1 MALGNTTGLDDIPEF
16 GEGVTVGAPPTTVT
30 AFDDIPEFGE
40 DVKIEIPEAAPIE
53 IPKVAAVEKEAFD
66 PSQFTEKPADVNADL
81 DLQYKK
87 EKPII
92 DPYDVVA
99 QEKYKAE
106 GAAYYDKLKGE
117 VVALENKVN
126 RVTDDY
132 ENIDWEKY
140 SSQMEVDK
148 AMGAKREQDEF
159 ALEAKKK
166 EFAKAKRLHDGVLS
180 KESIVEAENK
190 AENMPRGEDDA
201 LDARTGQP
209 AIVQQRVDPKE
220 VELNFMSKTN
230 PTQALVLRDKI
241 AQGKATEL
249 DLSKLEAQGLSRMI
263 NVNAN
268 ELQIE
273 AEEKKPLI
281 EEAELINS
289 NLKKYQEQIHP
300 LDEQQKADYD
310 ANLAIY
316 KKGIADTEP
325 LRKEIGAFE
334 QIAKANDGLT
344 EQQLADYQELFSKY
358 EEATAS
364 LKPAIE
370 KLQYYD
376 KAQGGLTPE
385 QQADFDAQR
394 ARLEEI
400 APQLT
405 PLSERYKKIQ
415 HLQGELATGDM
426 SKKALAIA
434 DAQTKRA
441 QAVDDWYKEQNWFDQ
456 ARYNSRNVVE
466 GTLARFASSIISLPR
481 TIASHANNLPLIG
494 GIGYK
499 YDATDALAD
508 FATSMTEYMD
518 GFAPSNLGQEFAQD
532 YAMINGLKVVVKN
545 GEVESVRDADGFL
558 VRDPFAI
565 AAATQEYEDKKP
577 TLKTEQ
583 NIGAGAYHAANAI
596 MDMGVTLLPIGGLV
610 GKWAKGL
617 GAADKLA
624 DAAGIYA
631 GSFILI
637 HKTAYEDGLA
647 AGLSPELAGFYAH
660 GMAAIET
667 ATETLNPLEMK
678 LIRKMRGGS
687 SASRLGAEEFAR
699 RYMMGASKTSAL
711 TYGLGQ
717 VVKNMGMEGL
727 EEMGARYF
735 GDKLDGSLNVLA
747 ASDFDIKSTTNEYLG
762 DFVVGA
768 ATGLAFSPIVIAGS
782 RSDLERQTLSML
794 VESPDDAIKYID
806 ALVGKTVL
814 NNKGEKLV
822 FTQEQAD
829 AVKLDMKNLT
839 ERVNSIKD
847 ISTLDEEKKITV
859 TALVQSKMALEREL
873 AKPNLDDI
881 AKKKYKTLIESA
893 NKQLELL
900 AAWKA
905 GDSYITVNNEVIS
918 EADFKTKMTPE
929 FIKQVAF
936 GSASVIIGDNPVLQ
950 EEFRKQYDEARKGF
964 AYVAG
969 ENDNVDKNHSFY
981 TEQIKAAKNPLVR
994 KYLQR
999 QLKQIED
1006 SPIAYYENKLAS
1018 LEPNKV
1024 ALSDYYKGI
1033 IADLRAKKGIPLTAA
1048 QVAAQATTKAEADK
1062 RAAELK
1068 TYANERQVITDIYE
1082 EDWDGYTDEQQDK
1095 FRAERERIFKEDKK
1109 LFDAHATPEQKAELK
1124 KLTKKGFLELFYTK
1138 DKKRRTDWERHGTE
1152 TSYISDVVDDIL
1164 GVKKAETATP
1174 ATTNNTTTTNSN
1186 TAITPDDIK
1195 VSITGS
1201 NGGFGLKAGD
1211 QIDEKDIRHV
1221 FDDSAIQ
1228 ESVTSGEPL
1237 QVTESKAGG
1246 KRVIRVIHGTVD
1258 HVGRTGVS
1266 IINVELPENSSLTKE
1281 QVAELASEKIKE
1293 KTTDNKQHE
1302 FYGSAAEV
1310 RSVYD
1315 QIIAEIKQ
1323 KGTETT
1329 KTENNVSQ
1337 QGTKGVGTNPAG
1349 NKTVGKKDGS
1359 EVVKG
1364 DGKEAP
1370 AEKSE
1375 KEKIEDRR
1383 KKELGDWGLDKVLNE
1398 GDYVPDDYSGKLKLQ
1413 KEINDKYDAEL
1424 AALEKPKTNEK
1435 TDETASKTDTTNQ
1448 EGTTTQTG
1456 EPSKTQTSP
1465 VNDASET
1472 KDADTRKAK
1481 EEEIADDAN
1490 ALFGVDV
1497 KFNPDGTYEITGEGD
1512 IEGART
1518 FVDEAT
1524 KEIKKPEPKGTLEE
1538 QHEAIVKRQGEIFE
1552 KAKTDAAARAEY
1564 NSLNKKKQAIERQ
1577 LFQEKKKNRFKEG
1590 SAKYIEFERVMEEFH
1605 NNSRP
1610 LLRKVFDFIEEFG
1623 TLTFEGNRWLDL
1635 IGTAFGDVEA
1645 MKPILTLVRQLAAQL
1660 SYTNEGS
1667 SAMIDRMVQSE
1678 YWKKALKGVYR
1689 SKDIN
1694 AAKMKKR
1701 LGSAVMNGIKG
1712 YSGYTEALHNDYKKY
1727 KEYQKKGYLKGIP
1740 KSDEAPVKEEPKAPL
1755 SEARQFGVDFANA
1768 GLVETREIG
1777 GRGNEHQRLDLR
1789 MSNDEKIRA
1798 VKDIKEGNYE
1808 TTAAKMMLDRI
1819 EQMYNEGAL
1828 GYVMGS
1834 GGSTQQAGAVLIED
1848 AKKHIEDIKQGKEE
1862 APKEEA
1868 PKPTEN
1874 EPFHNATAE
1883 SIPEEIHTAIVDRIK
1898 NALSQAFGTA
1908 VHIVKDAKELMKA
1921 ANKQPLFHTKDG
1933 NPIGFTYDT
1942 DQVARERFDLSKL
1955 KQIGK
1960 GSDRTVFDLGN
1971 GKVLKIAHTARGL
1984 AQNIYEGDGYLA
1996 GDVIPEVH
2004 ERGLNYVVTD
2014 NAPRLKAADIVPVY
2028 DWNSGEEV
2036 GTERAGDMMKELAK
2050 FSQIDFD
2057 EHNADLEAV
2066 LAKYGFTDIFS
2077 YDVMY
2082 NDFAAMRNW
2091 GFKDGKPLHI
2101 DGGTFGGVQRILN
2114 AYRGKT
2120 SMQDADFR
2128 AIYNKSRAVKKGNK
2142 ETDKFTKFQDEKGVP
2157 LGFADRN
2164 GDIWLNGEKINGN
2177 TPIHEAGH
2185 LWQRW
2190 AAEHAPNLLK
2200 AGLDKISRS
2209 PYLAQVRNNKFYI
2222 DQADKQGLKGKERE
2236 DFFRNEALAMAIGDK
2251 GEQFV
2256 SEAKKADFKAW
2267 LAELWKA
2274 VAEFAGLSEKT
2285 AAQIENMT
2293 LDEFAKAVAADLLS
2307 GKPLKGKVE
2316 GKEGG
2321 EFAIIGDK
2329 GIKGLEQA
2337 EKYVADLGIARDMES
2352 AGESAKDIR
2361 WATGWEKGVD
2371 GKWRYEIPDVEIN
2384 GEVNKLPTDRTQQF
2398 DKIYTYK
2405 KVKLSDIITDDKG
2418 LFKAYPEAKDI
2429 EVVLYDFSHPDG
2441 TSGTYREGNKWMPED
2456 TITLWDVNYESG
2468 LSERQKGTLLHEI
2481 QHHIQHKEGF
2491 AVGASPSGISQAD
2504 IPLNPKFAEYN
2515 TPENKKRAEEY
2526 QRLRNSPEYA
2536 QELFESN
2543 ELFTKEYAP
2552 RIDALNEQMI
2562 RGDRAQNNAISAQVQ
2577 EIFDEYSELQ
2587 KEKFPTM
2594 TAADE
2599 IAKRTIVRAPDKNIS
2614 RFDAYLRVAGE
2625 VEARNVQARM
2635 NMTPDERRATLLSE
2649 TEKIARNEQII
2660 LRESAGVS
2668 DSSKDKN
2675 QLDLFNDSTEEP
2687 KSETGV
2693 TANKDTR
2700 VSTEKQKPFKFTK
2713 ITDIPFVGRRGRV
2726 DAGNGYEISALAT
2739 DDGDGGVMYNL
2750 AVIKDGELV
2759 SSDLYDAKYN
2769 DKIPSNPVGFSMGG
2783 TMENLTEEEAVA
2795 EINKKLSEIADHNA
2809 ATSTKLP
2816 EKKTE
2821 KAKSVRP
2828 TKEEERLADIKR
2840 IERERD
2846 HTLYKIEDFEDEI
2859 NNVKS
2864 DLKETIEGIR
2874 KEIAEVRAAKM
2885 SKSAREEKLEDL
2897 KYDIENAKDEA
2908 ESLISAYKDDIAM
2921 EKGDLRRYARQLA
2934 KLGQAI
2940 PSYSNFSHRAS
2951 DAVQKLIKQ
2960 GAKTKDILKQ
2970 VVSEGGEY
2978 SELAQAILTYGDAAG
2993 LEVPIRKHSGDFA
3006 GQYYPH
3012 LDKIDIDKGSVNDL
3026 ATILHEII
3034 HGMTSKKIPQSLGSG
3049 LSTGADYLKV
3059 LNEYIANGSNPAVKE
3074 LAKTYLEAVKQSGH
3088 WDALFKGTSKGN
3100 TIRSK
3105 IYWTGSIGN
3114 PRAFARF
3121 WFDTPREANKAI
3133 AMFKKLGVERVFP
3146 RQNRTIIEIRAEDLE
3161 KLKTAGIK
3169 IDSPK
3174 DRAPLTKE
3182 NTTLHKR
3189 DGINGQEYVHEL
3201 VSENKREFAYPHETL
3216 GKTDSEIHDLLIEKA
3231 NKGNYDNG
3239 TIELSTISKTGALA
3253 NKTNAVADSVI
3264 PYGFANLDEFLAEGF
3279 TNPKFQE
3286 ILNTMKMPSG
3296 NKSLWQAFVDAV
3308 SKIMGLVGKS
3318 VNKGSILEKFIK
3330 EGANLINQERREPA
3344 RATTAAELEN
3354 TGTEAIIAN
3363 LDNLSFVEKIKLS
3376 IFLHD
3381 KVARSK
3387 SKNAG
3392 YYKIETANRKNLLD
3406 IFEGRKTDA
3415 ESIKQAKIDLNSTRA
3430 LYRKWQASGK
3440 DTAWSSKWLAV
3451 YDALYEALEKGEYV
3465 EQKGQLTLFKRNAQA
3480 AAAKIREG
3488 KLHKKGQ
3495 LSAASP
3501 MSLAIDAAIEAVALT
3516 TELTGALAELL
3527 DMALIE
3533 LRNSDA
3539 YKSRKSQLARDTA
3552 EAQLKAKLKE
3562 RISNAKATAR
3572 AEEPKEKKHKLPV
3585 RVIASP
3591 HVPDDIK
3598 QGVLDKGITYVEE
3611 TRAMTDA
3618 AAKGLMDAYAAQG
3631 DLDAVLDYVANPS
3644 NKIDMPIRVA
3654 LEQAIYVS
3662 FAEKAVE
3669 ATRNGDLEEA
3679 ETNRRKAVDVL
3690 HLAQKTGLEAGR
3702 AVNKQKDWA
3711 RLTDADPE
3719 ALVFDV
3725 QSQFDEKNKPVL
3737 EKHNETIKTAQEKLR
3752 ELLES
3757 EEGKALFKAKV
3768 EEKVAAEQNRPV
3780 RKSHIDKA
3788 MDALDK
3794 AHIKLRSM
3802 NFVDLSGVT
3811 VAMVDGA
3818 FAAAKVTLRT
3828 TQSVLEAVET
3838 AVKYVKEELAKAGI
3852 NDWAK
3857 EDAFRQAVEESL
3869 TADGIRVPKKKTPKQ
3884 QKVQQKKDVAQGLRD
3899 QLDSLDAL
3907 IKDPVKALE
3916 ALEAKKKKAE
3926 ERVAANESKSEE
3938 IKALE
3943 NEIAVRKKLLSLV
3956 QGMEGITDAQKKEI
3970 LSEALDSIIKNGYL
3984 SEPAFRQMF
3993 AKALGL
3999 ETLTA
4004 KDEQII
4010 RKGAAVIQ
4018 NVSAAQRRYLADP
4031 TPENLKAYRK
4041 AVREG
4046 RLANEVVS
4054 RYFRE
4059 RSTLGGLFSTF
4070 IRGNLLST
4078 TTVVLSGVSNV
4089 ATSPV
4094 RWANN
4099 AIASSIDFL
4108 RYQLSRVAWL
4118 SRNVKY
4124 LENKRFNDFFGNQ
4137 REYYAGLP
4145 EGLKEGILQLW
4156 SGSIPDEVFEREMK
4170 GGLHPLEALM
4180 RVYNHVGQKEKQKIM
4195 ESLVDGMEATLG
4207 VAPELIF
4214 RLLNVTDKPFRT
4226 ASSKAALGE
4235 LVKLEL
4241 AHLKKELL
4249 KKPTLTQQEAEL
4261 LRDIRSGKEY
4271 QRRMIEPSEA
4281 ISEKAGEEG
4290 SAGVF
4295 QNKSMLLAAIEGA
4308 SKAIAAEHKKRYGE
4322 STEKPSLLWATLKGL
4337 GKIASAAT
4345 FPFINMPANWVEQT
4359 ILYTNPLIAL
4369 GLAGVHAK
4377 VGNVRKANQLL
4388 ATAAIGVMLSQAAL
4402 WIIVNGIARGSAGD
4416 DDDDERQ
4423 KAYAR
4428 GGYKRI
4434 NWSLFQRQFT
4444 GGSKNWE
4451 EGDLTM
4457 EFYQM
4462 GLTGSV
4468 LLSYVDLYKNY
4479 REEMAKQNNIAA
4491 DFFSKGFY
4499 KFGSSVTTGLDMPTV
4514 QGTNMMLNALS
4525 SGDEKAFD
4533 KVMIQ
4538 TANAL
4543 KAIYLPSTYIKGQK
4557 ALDKDAF
4564 LKNVKDDDWWQQ
4576 FKNSYKYQMGNGGDL
4591 PNKHTSWGEPILKT
4605 PSDRN
4610 AWVYNLLDITKASKI
4625 PESTFGLEL
4634 YNLHDRLKKENSELA
4649 NGVLPPVLGKSIT
4662 INEVT
4667 HKLSEAEYETYLQ
4680 FVGQRRK
4687 EIVSRYIENGVN
4699 DMMFSTDSDEQRVK
4713 NLTDLYAIAAKVGR
4727 TQFVEKMG
4735 WNVEEE
4741 VEDDVLD
4748 DIGVTEEDFTEPPPP
4763 VIRQRMNYF
4772 DTKNL

>member
-16 GEGVTVGAPPTTVT
+16 GEGVTVGAPPTTIT
-30 AFDDIPEFGE
+30 SFDDIPEFGE
-40 DVKIEIPEAAPIE
+40 DVEVKIPEVAPIE
-53 IPKVAAVEKEAFD
+53 VPKVETIKGRPVVKKEAF
-66 PSQFTEKPADVNADL
+66 DL

-87 EKPII
+87 KKPVI
-92 DPYDVVA
+92 DPYDAVA
-99 QEKYKAE
+99 EEKYKTE
-106 GAAYYDKLKGE
+106 GAAYYDRLKGE
-117 VVALENKVN
+117 VVALEGKVN
-126 RVTDDY
+126 QVTDDY
-132 ENIDWEKY
+132 SNIDWEKY

-148 AMGAKREQDEF
+148 EVGARREQDEF

-268 ELQIE
+268 ELQVE
-273 AEEKKPLI
+273 AEQKKPLI
-281 EEAELINS
+281 EEAEFINA
-289 NLKKYQEQIHP
+289 NLKKYQELIHP

-316 KKGIADTEP
+316 KKGLADTEP

-344 EQQLADYQELFSKY
+344 EQQLADYQQLFSKY

-370 KLQYYD
+370 KLQFYD

-400 APQLT
+400 APQLI
-405 PLSERYKKIQ
+405 PLSDKYKKIQ
-415 HLQGELATGDM
+415 DLQGELATGSM

-441 QAVDDWYKEQNWFDQ
+441 QAVDDWYKEQNRNWFDQ
-456 ARYNSRNVVE
+456 ARYNSRNAVE
-466 GTLARFASSIISLPR
+466 GTLARFASSILSLPR
-481 TIASHANNLPLIG
+481 TIAAHANNIPLMG

-532 YAMINGLKVVVKN
+532 YAMINGLKVVIKN

-565 AAATQEYEDKKP
+565 AKATQDYEEKKP
-577 TLKTEQ
+577 TLKTEH
-583 NIGAGAYHAANAI
+583 NVGAGAYHAANAI
-596 MDMGVTLLPIGGLV
+596 MDMGVTLFPIGSLV

-617 GAADKLA
+617 GAADKVA

-647 AGLSPELAGFYAH
+647 AGLSPELASFYAH

-678 LIRKMRGGS
+678 LIRKLRGGS

-699 RYMMGASKTSAL
+699 RYVAGASKTSAL
-711 TYGLGQ
+711 VYGLGQ
-717 VVKNMGMEGL
+717 VAKNMGMEGL
-727 EEMGARYF
+727 EGMGARYL
-735 GDKLDGSLNVLA
+735 GDKLDESLNVLA
-747 ASDFDIKSTTNEYLG
+747 ASDFDVKSTTNEYLG
-762 DFVVGA
+762 DFVVSA

-794 VESPDDAIKYID
+794 VESPDDAVKYID

-847 ISTLDEEKKITV
+847 ISNLDDEKKIAV
-859 TALVQSKMALEREL
+859 TSLVQSKMALEREL

-881 AKKKYKTLIESA
+881 AKKKYKALIESA

-905 GDSYITVNNEVIS
+905 GDSYITINNEVIS

-929 FIKQVAF
+929 FVKQAAF
-936 GSASVIIGDNPVLQ
+936 GSVSVVIGDNPVLQ
-950 EEFRKQYDEARKGF
+950 EEFRKQFDEARKSF

-969 ENDNVDKNHSFY
+969 ENDSVDKLHSFY
-981 TEQIKAAKNPLVR
+981 TEQLKAEKTPYTR
-994 KYLQR
+994 KQLQR

-1006 SPIAYYENKLAS
+1006 SPIAFYENRLAT

-1024 ALSDYYKGI
+1024 LLSYLYKDI

-1048 QVAAQATTKAEADK
+1048 QAAAQATTKAEADK
-1062 RAAELK
+1062 RAAELEA
-1068 TYANERQVITDIYE
+1068 YAKELQAITDIYDTDWE
-1082 EDWDGYTDEQQDK
+1082 GKTEDEINGLYAEKDRVRKKEKEIFDEY
-1095 FRAERERIFKEDKK
+1095 
-1109 LFDAHATPEQKAELK
+1109 ATTEQKAELK
-1124 KLTKKGFLELFYTK
+1124 KKTKKGFLELFLTK
-1138 DKKRRTDWERHGTE
+1138 ENKSRADWDRHATE
-1152 TSYISDVVDDIL
+1152 TNFISDVVDEIL
-1164 GVKKAETATP
+1164 GVEER
-1174 ATTNNTTTTNSN
+1174 SN
-1186 TAITPDDIK
+1186 EPKDALLEEHQDVVRQVIK
-1195 VSITGS
+1195 LQTELLDKGVQ
-1201 NGGFGLKAGD
+1201 F
-1211 QIDEKDIRHV
+1211 KD
-1221 FDDSAIQ
+1221 SP
-1228 ESVTSGEPL
+1228 EW
-1237 QVTESKAGG
+1237 
-1246 KRVIRVIHGTVD
+1246 
-1258 HVGRTGVS
+1258 
-1266 IINVELPENSSLTKE
+1266 VELT
-1281 QVAELASEKIKE
+1281 EKLKTIEDAISKPSTE
-1293 KTTDNKQHE
+1293 K
-1302 FYGSAAEV
+1302 
-1310 RSVYD
+1310 
-1315 QIIAEIKQ
+1315 
-1323 KGTETT
+1323 
-1329 KTENNVSQ
+1329 
-1337 QGTKGVGTNPAG
+1337 VGADPAG

-1370 AEKSE
+1370 AEKGE
-1375 KEKIEDRR
+1375 EEKIDEARVARRMKNEDILTAEGSTFYADIDLR
-1383 KKELGDWGLDKVLNE
+1383 KAKIGDEIHYESYKDGQWTKHKTKVKDIVDGKVIFEN
-1398 GDYVPDDYSGKLKLQ
+1398 GQTSDDVSSYMNITA
-1413 KEINDKYDAEL
+1413 EDAWFAKNLPEAESL
-1424 AALEKPKTNEK
+1424 PTLKPKTNEK
-1435 TDETASKTDTTNQ
+1435 TDETTSQTDTTKQ
-1448 EGTTTQTG
+1448 TGSATQTG
-1456 EPSKTQTSP
+1456 EPSQTQTRA

-1472 KDADTRKAK
+1472 KDTDTRKAK
-1481 EEEIADDAN
+1481 EEEIADDVN

-1518 FVDEAT
+1518 FVGEST
-1524 KEIKKPEPKGTLEE
+1524 KEIKKPEPKGTLEG

-1552 KAKTDAAARAEY
+1552 KAKTDAEARAEY

-1577 LFQEKKKNRFKEG
+1577 LFQEKKKNPFKEG
-1590 SAKYIEFERVMEEFH
+1590 SAKFKEFERVMEEFH

-1610 LLRKVFDFIEEFG
+1610 LLRKVFDFIEQFG
-1623 TLTFEGNRWLDL
+1623 ELTFEGNRWLDL
-1635 IGTAFGDVEA
+1635 INTAFGNVEA
-1645 MKPILTLVRQLAAQL
+1645 LKPILNTVRQLSAQL
-1660 SYTNEGS
+1660 TYTNEGS
-1667 SAMIDRMVQSE
+1667 SAMVDRMVQSE

-1701 LGSAVMNGIKG
+1701 LGSAVLNGIKG
-1712 YSGYTEALHNDYKKY
+1712 FAGYTEALHEDYKKY
-1727 KEYQKKGYLKGIP
+1727 KEYEKRGFLKGIP
-1740 KSDEAPVKEEPKAPL
+1740 KPDEAPVKEQPKEPL

-1798 VKDIKEGNYE
+1798 IKDIKDGNYD

-1834 GGSTQQAGAVLIED
+1834 GGSTQQAGVVPIED
-1848 AKKHIEDIKQGKEE
+1848 AKKHIEDIKQGKPTEE
-1862 APKEEA
+1862 AS
-1868 PKPTEN
+1868 KPTED

-1921 ANKQPLFHTKDG
+1921 ANKEPLFHTKDG
-1933 NPIGFTYDT
+1933 NPIGFNYDT

-1971 GKVLKIAHTARGL
+1971 GKVLKVAHSARGL
-1984 AQNIYEGDGYLA
+1984 EQNIYEGDGYLA
-1996 GDVIPEVH
+1996 GDVIPKVH

-2050 FSQIDFD
+2050 FDQKDFD

-2091 GFKDGKPLHI
+2091 GYKDGVPLHI
-2101 DGGTFGGVQRILN
+2101 DGGTFGGVEKVLN

-2128 AIYNKSRAVKKGNK
+2128 AIYYKSRAIKKGNK
-2142 ETDKFTKFQDEKGVP
+2142 ETDKFTKFQVAETTPFKRRSASPSRLMIPNVRGKWTKEKILRYFKGFGRTDVKSTYGIAEYISEFETEEDFANHIYYHGTANGIDGGLRPSAVMSERQAEQRGGGGYGQRYWGVSLTKRKRTAESFSGMSRGVSIYPVLLKRDAKVIERTDIQDASEIEDIITELYEQGVDAVWIGGGEQELILVNPAAAILYKKGSEYHSVYGGFKSKPLTNEDIHNLYEEAKRVYAENKPKLKAAKTAEERNSVSSSIKPLTFQDKKGVP

-2177 TPIHEAGH
+2177 TPVHEAGH

-2190 AAEHAPNLLK
+2190 AAEHAPHLLK

-2222 DQADKQGLKGKERE
+2222 DQADKKGLKGKERE

-2256 SEAKKADFKAW
+2256 TEAKKADFKAW
-2267 LAELWKA
+2267 LSELWKA

-2293 LDEFAKAVAADLLS
+2293 MDEFAKAVAADLLS

-2316 GKEGG
+2316 GKKAGVD
-2321 EFAIIGDK
+2321 FDMQAAT
-2329 GIKGLEQA
+2329 EQA
-2337 EKYVADLGIARDMES
+2337 GEIKLKYKGGVHLAPNGQASNLTEQQ
-2352 AGESAKDIR
+2352 AKIVRTKAFKNWFGD
-2361 WATGWEKGVD
+2361 WE
-2371 GKWRYEIPDVEIN
+2371 
-2384 GEVNKLPTDRTQQF
+2384 
-2398 DKIYTYK
+2398 
-2405 KVKLSDIITDDKG
+2405 
-2418 LFKAYPEAKDI
+2418 
-2429 EVVLYDFSHPDG
+2429 
-2441 TSGTYREGNKWMPED
+2441 
-2456 TITLWDVNYESG
+2456 
-2468 LSERQKGTLLHEI
+2468 
-2481 QHHIQHKEGF
+2481 
-2491 AVGASPSGISQAD
+2491 
-2504 IPLNPKFAEYN
+2504 
-2515 TPENKKRAEEY
+2515 
-2526 QRLRNSPEYA
+2526 NSPETASKVVDKNGEPMVVYHGGA
-2536 QELFESN
+2536 ENITE
-2543 ELFTKEYAP
+2543 
-2552 RIDALNEQMI
+2552 
-2562 RGDRAQNNAISAQVQ
+2562 
-2577 EIFDEYSELQ
+2577 FDERYAGDTTGNNDYGAFFFSSKEQVAEDYSRQALIRRYQDRSEEELADYSELTPEYVAAILDNIHDWAEERIKVVPSFLNIRNPSVRDYKGDGLDI
-2587 KEKFPTM
+2587 KETQERINFVKNGVDYWGYSDEMGYEYNPSDIEDYREQIE
-2594 TAADE
+2594 ARAREDNGLDADE
-2599 IAKRTIVRAPDKNIS
+2599 EIPKRLFDQATQEVMDDNNIYPDAQEMDGVILKNTIDDIGDASNVIQDEFIAINPNQVKLADGSNTTFSPYDNDI
-2614 RFDAYLRVAGE
+2614 RFAV
-2625 VEARNVQARM
+2625 
-2635 NMTPDERRATLLSE
+2635 
-2649 TEKIARNEQII
+2649 
-2660 LRESAGVS
+2660 
-2668 DSSKDKN
+2668 KDKN
-2675 QLDLFNDSTEEP
+2675 QLDLF
-2687 KSETGV
+2687 
-2693 TANKDTR
+2693 
-2700 VSTEKQKPFKFTK
+2700 
-2713 ITDIPFVGRRGRV
+2713 
-2726 DAGNGYEISALAT
+2726 
-2739 DDGDGGVMYNL
+2739 
-2750 AVIKDGELV
+2750 
-2759 SSDLYDAKYN
+2759 
-2769 DKIPSNPVGFSMGG
+2769 
-2783 TMENLTEEEAVA
+2783 
-2795 EINKKLSEIADHNA
+2795 
-2809 ATSTKLP
+2809 
-2816 EKKTE
+2816 
-2821 KAKSVRP
+2821 
-2828 TKEEERLADIKR
+2828 
-2840 IERERD
+2840 
-2846 HTLYKIEDFEDEI
+2846 
-2859 NNVKS
+2859 
-2864 DLKETIEGIR
+2864 
-2874 KEIAEVRAAKM
+2874 
-2885 SKSAREEKLEDL
+2885 
-2897 KYDIENAKDEA
+2897 
-2908 ESLISAYKDDIAM
+2908 
-2921 EKGDLRRYARQLA
+2921 
-2934 KLGQAI
+2934 
-2940 PSYSNFSHRAS
+2940 
-2951 DAVQKLIKQ
+2951 
-2960 GAKTKDILKQ
+2960 
-2970 VVSEGGEY
+2970 
-2978 SELAQAILTYGDAAG
+2978 
-2993 LEVPIRKHSGDFA
+2993 
-3006 GQYYPH
+3006 
-3012 LDKIDIDKGSVNDL
+3012 
-3026 ATILHEII
+3026 
-3034 HGMTSKKIPQSLGSG
+3034 
-3049 LSTGADYLKV
+3049 
-3059 LNEYIANGSNPAVKE
+3059 
-3074 LAKTYLEAVKQSGH
+3074 
-3088 WDALFKGTSKGN
+3088 
-3100 TIRSK
+3100 
-3105 IYWTGSIGN
+3105 
-3114 PRAFARF
+3114 
-3121 WFDTPREANKAI
+3121 
-3133 AMFKKLGVERVFP
+3133 
-3146 RQNRTIIEIRAEDLE
+3146 
-3161 KLKTAGIK
+3161 
-3169 IDSPK
+3169 
-3174 DRAPLTKE
+3174 
-3182 NTTLHKR
+3182 
-3189 DGINGQEYVHEL
+3189 
-3201 VSENKREFAYPHETL
+3201 
-3216 GKTDSEIHDLLIEKA
+3216 
-3231 NKGNYDNG
+3231 
-3239 TIELSTISKTGALA
+3239 
-3253 NKTNAVADSVI
+3253 
-3264 PYGFANLDEFLAEGF
+3264 
-3279 TNPKFQE
+3279 
-3286 ILNTMKMPSG
+3286 
-3296 NKSLWQAFVDAV
+3296 
-3308 SKIMGLVGKS
+3308 
-3318 VNKGSILEKFIK
+3318 
-3330 EGANLINQERREPA
+3330 
-3344 RATTAAELEN
+3344 
-3354 TGTEAIIAN
+3354 
-3363 LDNLSFVEKIKLS
+3363 
-3376 IFLHD
+3376 
-3381 KVARSK
+3381 
-3387 SKNAG
+3387 
-3392 YYKIETANRKNLLD
+3392 
-3406 IFEGRKTDA
+3406 
-3415 ESIKQAKIDLNSTRA
+3415 
-3430 LYRKWQASGK
+3430 
-3440 DTAWSSKWLAV
+3440 
-3451 YDALYEALEKGEYV
+3451 
-3465 EQKGQLTLFKRNAQA
+3465 KRNAKA

-3501 MSLAIDAAIEAVALT
+3501 ISLAIDAAIEAVALT

-3562 RISNAKATAR
+3562 RISSAKATAR
-3572 AEEPKEKKHKLPV
+3572 EEEPKEKKHKLPV

-3591 HVPDDIK
+3591 DVPDEIK

-3618 AAKGLMDAYAAQG
+3618 AAKGLIDAYAAQG

-3662 FAEKAVE
+3662 FAEKAAE
-3669 ATRNGDLEEA
+3669 ATRNGDLEDA

-3725 QSQFDEKNKPVL
+3725 QSQFNEKNKPVL
-3737 EKHNETIKTAQEKLR
+3737 DKHNETIKAAQEKLR

-3757 EEGKALFKAKV
+3757 EEGKDLFKAKV
-3768 EEKVAAEQNRPV
+3768 EEKVAAEMNRPV
-3780 RKSHIDKA
+3780 RKSNIEMA

-3802 NFVDLSGVT
+3802 NFVDVSGVT

-3852 NDWAK
+3852 TDWEK
-3857 EDAFRQAVEESL
+3857 EGVFRQAVEESL

-3899 QLDSLDAL
+3899 QLASIDAL

-3916 ALEAKKKKAE
+3916 ELEAKKKKAE

-3943 NEIAVRKKLLSLV
+3943 NEIAIRKKLLSLV

-3970 LSEALDSIIKNGYL
+3970 LSDALDSIIKNGYL

-3999 ETLTA
+3999 DTLTA

-4018 NVSAAQRRYLADP
+4018 NVSAAQRRYLADL
-4031 TPENLKAYRK
+4031 TPENLSAYRK

-4046 RLANEVVS
+4046 RLANEVMS
-4054 RYFRE
+4054 RYFRA
-4059 RSTLGGLFSTF
+4059 RAILGGLLSTF

-4094 RWANN
+4094 RWMNN
-4099 AIASSIDFL
+4099 AISSSLDFL
-4108 RYQLSRVAWL
+4108 RYQLSRIAWL

-4124 LENKRFNDFFGNQ
+4124 LENKRFNDFFANQ
-4137 REYYAGLP
+4137 REYYKGLP

-4180 RVYNHVGQKEKQKIM
+4180 RVYNHASQKEKQKIM
-4195 ESLVDGMEATLG
+4195 ESVIDSMEATLG

-4241 AHLKKELL
+4241 ANLKKELL
-4249 KKPTLTQQEAEL
+4249 NKPTLTQQEAEL

-4295 QNKSMLLAAIEGA
+4295 QNKSLLLAAIEGA
-4308 SKAIAAEHKKRYGE
+4308 SKAIAAEHKKKYGE
-4322 STEKPSLLWATLKGL
+4322 DIENPSLFGAILKSIGKVAT
-4337 GKIASAAT
+4337 ATT

-4359 ILYTNPLIAL
+4359 ILYTNPLIAF
-4369 GLAGVHAK
+4369 GFGAVHARL
-4377 VGNVRKANQLL
+4377 GNVREANKLF
-4388 ATAAIGVMLSQAAL
+4388 ATGVIGLMLSQAAL
-4402 WIIVNGIARGSAGD
+4402 WIIANGIARGSAGD

-4423 KAYAR
+4423 KAFAR
-4428 GGYKRI
+4428 GGYKKI

-4451 EGDLTM
+4451 EGDVVM

-4462 GLTGSV
+4462 GLMGSV

-4479 REEMAKQNNIAA
+4479 GEEMAEQNNIAA
-4491 DFFSKGFY
+4491 DLITKGFY
-4499 KFGSSVTTGLDMPTV
+4499 KFGSSVTTGLDMPMV

-4538 TANAL
+4538 TSNAL
-4543 KAIYLPSTYIKGQK
+4543 KAVYLPSTYVKGQK

-4576 FKNSYKYQMGNGGDL
+4576 FKNSYKYQMGNGEDL

-4662 INEVT
+4662 VNKVT
-4667 HKLSEAEYETYLQ
+4667 HKLSEEEYETCLQ

-4687 EIVSRYIENGVN
+4687 EIVSRYIENGIN

-4713 NLTDLYAIAAKVGR
+4713 NLTDLYAIAAEVGR
-4727 TQFVEKMG
+4727 AQFVEKMG

-4741 VEDDVLD
+4741 IEEDELD
-4748 DIGVTEEDFTEPPPP
+4748 EIGVTEDDFTEDDFTEPPPP
-4763 VIRQRMNYF
+4763 IIRKRMNYF

>member
-1 MALGNTTGLDDIPEF
+1 MALGNNPFDIDLPEANSNNPFDVDLPEIDTPKVDAPSTDIPE
-16 GEGVTVGAPPTTVT
+16 VDAPK
-30 AFDDIPEFGE
+30 FDL
-40 DVKIEIPEAAPIE
+40 
-53 IPKVAAVEKEAFD
+53 KEAM
-66 PSQFTEKPADVNADL
+66 PSYKSIEEISAPTKSPMGFSTEKSAMGFEDGKLADQKTEWTSDL
-81 DLQYKK
+81 DTKNVLNPKYFGS
-87 EKPII
+87 
-92 DPYDVVA
+92 DPDPV
-99 QEKYKAE
+99 K
-106 GAAYYDKLKGE
+106 
-117 VVALENKVN
+117 ALETARTYKGIAESNAG
-126 RVTDDY
+126 
-132 ENIDWEKY
+132 
-140 SSQMEVDK
+140 SSWSTK
-148 AMGAKREQDEF
+148 EQ

-166 EFAKAKRLHDGVLS
+166 VSEIDANIAEYTRTLPDRLVADAEKKAYEAKFPDDAMVAGQEQIEPKLNNKELGLKYIEATNPDYGKELRTKLSQQKEAAKETKAEKDAEQGEVFGKKGRKEFAQFDDGKYVGDLN
-180 KESIVEAENK
+180 KEEAANLQKKQGEYEKEFGVKLEIRSNEIFEGDLLTKSYEEKDAGLEFKGIEIRRIAAQNK
-190 AENMPRGEDDA
+190 
-201 LDARTGQP
+201 L
-209 AIVQQRVDPKE
+209 K
-220 VELNFMSKTN
+220 
-230 PTQALVLRDKI
+230 
-241 AQGKATEL
+241 
-249 DLSKLEAQGLSRMI
+249 EAQGEADRLLKAAKHLRDEKEKIEQTYGTPEGFVGISEQEYARYQEI
-263 NVNAN
+263 HTAISDINAN
-268 ELQIE
+268 PDVQTTLKAQ
-273 AEEKKPLI
+273 
-281 EEAELINS
+281 AELINTQTE
-289 NLKKYQEQIHP
+289 NQEVLKKYPTLNSFLTVSKNRQNE
-300 LDEQQKADYD
+300 ADRAAKDNGWVEYT
-310 ANLAIY
+310 ANATAKGLADLYTNFLTSIY
-316 KKGIADTEP
+316 TFPRTLTPTGSYNFADKIADTAVAAADVAN
-325 LRKEIGAFE
+325 KIGFPNPTNLEREFMEDRAVV
-334 QIAKANDGLT
+334 ANYQASIKDG
-344 EQQLADYQELFSKY
+344 
-358 EEATAS
+358 
-364 LKPAIE
+364 
-370 KLQYYD
+370 
-376 KAQGGLTPE
+376 
-385 QQADFDAQR
+385 
-394 ARLEEI
+394 
-400 APQLT
+400 
-405 PLSERYKKIQ
+405 
-415 HLQGELATGDM
+415 
-426 SKKALAIA
+426 
-434 DAQTKRA
+434 
-441 QAVDDWYKEQNWFDQ
+441 
-456 ARYNSRNVVE
+456 
-466 GTLARFASSIISLPR
+466 
-481 TIASHANNLPLIG
+481 
-494 GIGYK
+494 
-499 YDATDALAD
+499 
-508 FATSMTEYMD
+508 
-518 GFAPSNLGQEFAQD
+518 
-532 YAMINGLKVVVKN
+532 KVID
-545 GEVESVRDADGFL
+545 VRDADGYA
-558 VRDPFAI
+558 VSPFEASAI
-565 AAATQEYEDKKP
+565 SQMYERNPSLYPVEKVV
-577 TLKTEQ
+577 
-583 NIGAGAYHAANAI
+583 NARAGAYQLYV
-596 MDMGVTLLPIGGLV
+596 MGLEMGLWLVPSITALSKV
-610 GKWAKGL
+610 GM
-617 GAADKLA
+617 
-624 DAAGIYA
+624 
-631 GSFILI
+631 
-637 HKTAYEDGLA
+637 A
-647 AGLSPELAGFYAH
+647 AGLSKKAAGVF
-660 GMAAIET
+660 GMFGAIT
-667 ATETLNPLEMK
+667 AQMHNDLYQGATEGGMTEMEGTLFTIANTAGVSAISFLNPLE
-678 LIRKMRGGS
+678 
-687 SASRLGAEEFAR
+687 SRLAQQLTSGRFKSAAAGSAQRYVEEMLGR
-699 RYMMGASKTSAL
+699 KVSYNVAL
-711 TYGLGQ
+711 KNSWHSFKNGLGE
-717 VVKNMGMEGL
+717 KMEEGL
-727 EEMGARYF
+727 ELKLQQETEQLANSLTGTNFEKHSTNEFASSMVLGFIGGVGFSMLEWKSRPTMARGAMYDAIQNQDRTMQSIDGMIGKKDRNGEVITKERAEAF
-735 GDKLDGSLNVLA
+735 KEDFKVLSERTKSIIDKGKLDDEQG
-747 ASDFDIKSTTNEYLG
+747 T
-762 DFVVGA
+762 
-768 ATGLAFSPIVIAGS
+768 ATA
-782 RSDLERQTLSML
+782 EL
-794 VESPDDAIKYID
+794 V
-806 ALVGKTVL
+806 
-814 NNKGEKLV
+814 
-822 FTQEQAD
+822 
-829 AVKLDMKNLT
+829 
-839 ERVNSIKD
+839 R
-847 ISTLDEEKKITV
+847 KKMT
-859 TALVQSKMALEREL
+859 LERENE
-873 AKPNLDDI
+873 KENVDDVVV
-881 AKKKYKTLIESA
+881 KA
-893 NKQLELL
+893 NKQNIATINQQLELL
-900 AAWKA
+900 AGRKA
-905 GDSYITVNNEVIS
+905 GDAYFDVDGVIS
-918 EADFKTKMTPE
+918 DEAGVKKAMKDAAFVADVAKGRRYVVISDPE
-929 FIKQVAF
+929 
-936 GSASVIIGDNPVLQ
+936 L
-950 EEFRKQYDEARKGF
+950 RKQF
-964 AYVAG
+964 AG
-969 ENDNVDKNHSFY
+969 EIKKFNEENAK
-981 TEQIKAAKNPLVR
+981 TE
-994 KYLQR
+994 
-999 QLKQIED
+999 
-1006 SPIAYYENKLAS
+1006 
-1018 LEPNKV
+1018 
-1024 ALSDYYKGI
+1024 
-1033 IADLRAKKGIPLTAA
+1033 
-1048 QVAAQATTKAEADK
+1048 
-1062 RAAELK
+1062 AAELEV
-1068 TYANERQVITDIYE
+1068 YAKERQAITDIYE
-1082 EDWDGYTDEQQDK
+1082 EDWEGYTDEQQDK